1 MIHSGNVVGTRWIS
15 DRHGTAEF
23 ADAGYSGG
31 WTCKCCL
38 CCQTKGRRVGGV
50 MATRPLEGIFQKLR
64 GQLQEDVR
72 YLILKRLVYRKRTSP
87 K

>member
-1 MIHSGNVVGTRWIS
+1 
-15 DRHGTAEF
+15 
-23 ADAGYSGG
+23 
-31 WTCKCCL
+31 
-38 CCQTKGRRVGGV
+38 